1 MTKDQLETDSGLAD
15 MPPDEREI
23 AALTSLGP
31 ARVTA
36 NPKCPVRECH
46 KTDTLVCRSYNA
58 AASAARS
65 GNALAILL
73 AAIIKTL
80 GPEDQDNMSLVDSA
94 LVTHSQLTREVGA
107 AMSSAVLARRQ
118 VWLAQTSLPEGV
130 RKDLIKM
137 AVVPG
142 KVFHPD
148 SQGVFD
154 SAEQSRRTIESVRR
168 TFGRAAPSS
177 YQHRAPGPVPFR
189 SGASWAGRGQS
200 VEHAVSRGRRPPQRQ
215 PAHQRRF
222 FPRASPPNA
231 VPPQSCRLSG

>member
-1 MTKDQLETDSGLAD
+1 M
-15 MPPDEREI
+15 
-23 AALTSLGP
+23 
-31 ARVTA
+31 
-36 NPKCPVRECH
+36 
-46 KTDTLVCRSYNA
+46 CRSYNA
-58 AASAARS
+58 AARAARS

-73 AAIIKTL
+73 AAIRKTL
-80 GPEDQDNMSLVDSA
+80 GPEDQDTMSLVDSA
-94 LVTHSQLTREVGA
+94 LITHSQLTRDVGA

-154 SAEQSRRTIESVRR
+154 SAESPFVGLLAGRPLRRTNTELLALCRFDPVLA
-168 TFGRAAPSS
+168 GRAGARAWSMPSLGAEDPHIVS
-177 YQHRAPGPVPFR
+177 QHISA
-189 SGASWAGRGQS
+189 
-200 VEHAVSRGRRPPQRQ
+200 
-215 PAHQRRF
+215 F
-222 FPRASPPNA
+222 FPQGIPPNA